1 MDPKP
6 GFEAMGPFRMGW
18 GKGTF
23 EAYLDTVSDI
33 RKLPEGRR
41 RDLSIRTSEI
51 ALREAT
57 KLARWCGARDVW
69 LEHWEWGWAWAKR
82 SRDLVLRG
90 ANERMKVKRDLE
102 AVCDHIKHLLEDGPM
117 MWMEIRVKS
126 RSAAGSF
133 GMGILD
139 DAVREML
146 ESGEIKEIKLEEQ
159 IRRGLRKKNQPG
171 AVARWFELGGKR

>member
-23 EAYLDTVSDI
+23 EAFLDTVSDI

-51 ALREAT
+51 ALREST

-69 LEHWEWGWAWAKR
+69 LSHWEWGWAWASR

-90 ANERMKVKRDLE
+90 ANERMKVKRDFE
-102 AVCDHIKHLLEDGPM
+102 TICDHIKHLLADGPM
-117 MWMEIRVKS
+117 MWMDIRIKS

-133 GMGILD
+133 GMGIID
-139 DAVREML
+139 DVIAHMTQ
-146 ESGEIKEIKLEEQ
+146 SGEIREVTKDEQ
-159 IRRGLRKKNQPG
+159 ILRGLRKPSQPG
-171 AVARWFELGGKR
+171 AIARWFELGGRH